1 MISALPRSEE
11 EPFDISALAEQL
23 HDLRTMAQRR
33 RYRGPT
39 PKLPSRET
47 IIAIVDDL
55 VSALYP
61 RHFGPQGLTAEALN
75 EFVIR
80 TLRSSLTALRAQARL
95 ELELDEEEDGERPD
109 RNTRAIDSVRDFAQ
123 QLPSVRALAD
133 SDARAGFDGDPS
145 ATSIDEIVFSFPG
158 FQAVLRHR
166 LAHQLYKLGLPVLA
180 RIIGE
185 DAHARTGIDIHPG
198 AQIGE
203 RFFID
208 HGTGVVIGETAILG
222 RNVRLYQAVTLGA
235 KSFEIDASTGSL
247 RKNYPR
253 HPIVEDDVVIYAG
266 ATILGRVTIGKGAS
280 IGGNIWLTESVAPGT
295 RLSQAKAR
303 KDAFSDGGGI

>member
-109 RNTRAIDSVRDFAQ
+109 RASSAANGSSTSNTRLTSRSSRPSETFLASASAITTS
-123 QLPSVRALAD
+123 
-133 SDARAGFDGDPS
+133 RAGDRSRTMIGPPGAIWS
-145 ATSIDEIVFSFPG
+145 SLPESISIAATSSSI
-158 FQAVLRHR
+158 
-166 LAHQLYKLGLPVLA
+166 LA
-180 RIIGE
+180 
-185 DAHARTGIDIHPG
+185 
-198 AQIGE
+198 
-203 RFFID
+203 
-208 HGTGVVIGETAILG
+208 
-222 RNVRLYQAVTLGA
+222 
-235 KSFEIDASTGSL
+235 
-247 RKNYPR
+247 
-253 HPIVEDDVVIYAG
+253 
-266 ATILGRVTIGKGAS
+266 
-280 IGGNIWLTESVAPGT
+280 
-295 RLSQAKAR
+295 
-303 KDAFSDGGGI
+303 